1 MFYLTFIIIGREDYN
16 GNPIAVNVPTG
27 VMMQAFMVNII
38 NNNIVEC
45 IERFNVR
52 IISVTTCG
60 VAIGND
66 NMSEVI
72 ITDDDGK

>member
-1 MFYLTFIIIGREDYN
+1 
-16 GNPIAVNVPTG
+16 
-27 VMMQAFMVNII
+27 MQAFMVNII

-45 IERFNVR
+45 IDRFNVR

-72 ITDDDGK
+72 ITDDDSK